1 MADYTENY
9 NLKKP
14 DRTDFY
20 SVQDFNDNADI
31 IDAALDD
38 KLNKDFSNISSGA
51 GGAVPIA
58 NGGTG
63 ATTAAD
69 ALSNLGV
76 TAALNNKADKDL
88 SNVTGTLPISRGGT
102 GATTAAQ
109 ALINLGVEN
118 NYGLL
123 GNNGWVTNQNI
134 LTFIDSIEGPQCGIF
149 GTQGCTGTPNDNLD
163 YWFMTLLINNGQK
176 TLLANI
182 CSNTNNLTCETWI
195 NQRWYING
203 SDTWCGWRK
212 VLTSPANTNVGVT
225 YVTSSTPST
234 AQNND
239 LWAW

>member
-38 KLNKDFSNISSGA
+38 KLNKDFSNVSS
-51 GGAVPIA
+51 GAVPIA
-58 NGGTG
+58 N
-63 ATTAAD
+63 
-69 ALSNLGV
+69 
-76 TAALNNKADKDL
+76 
-88 SNVTGTLPISRGGT
+88 GGT

-109 ALINLGVEN
+109 ALINLGVES
-118 NYGLL
+118 NYKLLGINGLL
-123 GNNGWVTNQNI
+123 TNQDV
-134 LTFIDSIEGPQCGIF
+134 LAYIESLQEPKCGF
-149 GTQGCTGTPNDNLD
+149 FWTNGCTNTPTNWDWWYMNLVINS
-163 YWFMTLLINNGQK
+163 YKPTINNGQK
-176 TLLANI
+176 TLWAQN
-182 CSNTNNLTCETWI
+182 SGQVWI
-195 NQRWYING
+195 IQGWYVNG
-203 SDTWCGWRK
+203 SFTWDSWRK
-212 VLTSPANTNVGVT
+212 VLTAPQNTNVGVT

>member
-1 MADYTENY
+1 MAGYTENY

-63 ATTAAD
+63 ATTAA
-69 ALSNLGV
+69 
-76 TAALNNKADKDL
+76 
-88 SNVTGTLPISRGGT
+88 
-102 GATTAAQ
+102 Q
-109 ALINLGVEN
+109 ALINLGVES
-118 NYGLL
+118 NYKLLGVDGLL
-123 GNNGWVTNQNI
+123 ANQNV
-134 LTFIDSIEGPQCGIF
+134 LSYIDSLEEPKCGF
-149 GTQGCTGTPNDNLD
+149 FWTNGCTNTPNDSLDWWYMNL
-163 YWFMTLLINNGQK
+163 TINSNRATSNEGQK
-176 TLLANI
+176 TLWAQIREVTNGI
-182 CSNTNNLTCETWI
+182 CEVWV
-195 NQRWYING
+195 NQKWYVNG
-203 SDTWCGWRK
+203 SFTWCGWRK
-212 VLTSPANTNVGVT
+212 VLTAPQNTNVGVS

>member
-1 MADYTENY
+1 MANYTENY

-38 KLNKDFSNISSGA
+38 KLNKDFSNVSS
-51 GGAVPIA
+51 GAVPIT

-63 ATTAAD
+63 ATTAAQ
-69 ALSNLGV
+69 ALINLGV
-76 TAALNNKADKDL
+76 TTALNNKVDKDL
-88 SNVTGTLPISRGGT
+88 SNVTGTLPISNGGT

-118 NYGLL
+118 NYGFL

-134 LTFIDSIEGPQCGIF
+134 LTFIDSIEVPHCGFF
-149 GTQGCTGTPNDNLD
+149 GTEDCTGTPDDTTRWWGFNLAINRGHKVLFAYRVSD
-163 YWFMTLLINNGQK
+163 Y
-176 TLLANI
+176 
-182 CSNTNNLTCETWI
+182 TNATCDIWI
-195 NQRWYING
+195 NQRWYVNTA
-203 SDTWCGWRK
+203 DTWCGWRK
-212 VLTSPANTNVGVT
+212 ILTSPANTNVGVT

>member
-63 ATTAAD
+63 ATTAA
-69 ALSNLGV
+69 
-76 TAALNNKADKDL
+76 
-88 SNVTGTLPISRGGT
+88 
-102 GATTAAQ
+102 Q
-109 ALINLGVEN
+109 ALINLGVES
-118 NYGLL
+118 NYGNLSPNVEL
-123 GNNGWVTNQNI
+123 TNQNI
-134 LTFIDSIEGPQCGIF
+134 LTYVNLIESPRCGF
-149 GTQGCTGTPNDNLD
+149 FSTEDCTGTPDDTSRWWSFNLAINDGARKVLFAYRVSD
-163 YWFMTLLINNGQK
+163 F
-176 TLLANI
+176 
-182 CSNTNNLTCETWI
+182 TNATCDIWV
-195 NQRWYING
+195 NQRWYVNTAF
-203 SDTWCGWRK
+203 TWCGWRK
-212 VLTSPANTNVGVT
+212 ILTSPQNTNVGVT